1 MDIDPAEQAKLHKSL
16 MQEIVDEKAVKD
28 NLKHRHDEL
37 CEQINQVE
45 KRIHSHDKEIQE
57 VLYSMLQK
65 WHPNAELNGLLDE
78 ENTEIKRQ
86 NSLIKQAIKK
96 SQESSESESDNLS
109 RGFTSMFRGYKGVNQ
124 SSIDFETDKDRI
136 KSS

>member
-1 MDIDPAEQAKLHKSL
+1 
-16 MQEIVDEKAVKD
+16 
-28 NLKHRHDEL
+28 
-37 CEQINQVE
+37 
-45 KRIHSHDKEIQE
+45 
-57 VLYSMLQK
+57 MLQK
-65 WHPNAELNGLLDE
+65 WHPNAELNELLDE